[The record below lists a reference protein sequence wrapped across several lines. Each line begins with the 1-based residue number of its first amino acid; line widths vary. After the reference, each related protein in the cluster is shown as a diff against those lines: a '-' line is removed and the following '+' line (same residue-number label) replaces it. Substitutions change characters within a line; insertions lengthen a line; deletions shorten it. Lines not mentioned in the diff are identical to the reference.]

1 MPKLEHGLVRILIP
15 LVAGTLLY
23 VLVYILHSF
32 NEMDE
37 GWQGL
42 VILSIPVVLIFEVDF
57 WITRYFQKKYP
68 KPQGFFKSILQP
80 FLISLI
86 ICLLVIFAMYLPFK
100 SWEIANGA
108 QDTIGIYHIASTA
121 IQFLII
127 VVIANTI
134 HQIIFLV
141 RRWKEEAVKAAQ
153 LEKENIKARLSTLRN
168 QISPHFLFNNF
179 NTLYGLIDQEPQE
192 AKTYLKKLSELYR
205 QVLAKRDEELIT
217 LAEELETLEAY
228 LYLIRVRFPEDI
240 NIDLDVN
247 QALKEFHL
255 PPMCLQM
262 LVENAIKHNAFD
274 EDHPLKIRISQ
285 VGAEIEI
292 SNTRHLKKESPTS
305 HGVGLDNIRN
315 RYKLLSDKEIR
326 ILKSSKRYSVI
337 IPLLSISQPYESSL
351 AYSDR

>member
-1 MPKLEHGLVRILIP
+1 MLKLEHGLVRILIP
-15 LVAGTLLY
+15 LLAGVLLY

-37 GWQGL
+37 GWQGV
-42 VILSIPVVLIFEVDF
+42 VILTVPVILIFEVDHR
-57 WITRYFQKKYP
+57 ITRYFQKKYP

-80 FLISLI
+80 FLISLFVS
-86 ICLLVIFAMYLPFK
+86 LLVIFAMYIPFK

-108 QDTIGIYHIASTA
+108 RDKIGIYHLASTF
-121 IQFLII
+121 IQVLII

-192 AKTYLKKLSELYR
+192 AKTYLRKLSELYR
-205 QVLAKRDEELIT
+205 QVLAKQNEELISLT
-217 LAEELETLEAY
+217 EELDTLEAY

-240 NIDLDVN
+240 HIELEVEESSI
-247 QALKEFHL
+247 QFHL
-255 PPMCLQM
+255 PPMSLQM

-274 EDHPLKIRISQ
+274 EDHPLKISITQR
-285 VGAEIEI
+285 GAEIEI
-292 SNTRHLKKESPTS
+292 SNSRHIPKETPAS
-305 HGVGLDNIRN
+305 HGLGLENIRN
-315 RYKLLSDKEIR
+315 RYQLLSDQEIR
-326 ILKSSKRYSVI
+326 IEESPHIYSVI
-337 IPLLSISQPYESSL
+337 IPLLSISQPYESSF